1 MNGLEVAVT
10 SRPWVMGMT
19 WSDLAFLHWRMPR
32 EVLQP
37 FIPNG
42 LTLQSFDGSAWL
54 GVVPFRMAN
63 VRVRGL
69 PPVPGTANFLELNL
83 RTYVTDGTRPGVWFF
98 SLDAENPLAVRGARA
113 GFHLPYMD
121 ARMSSVRRGAIHE
134 YRSWRTHRGEPEAE
148 FAARYE
154 PTGSVFQ
161 SVPGTLE
168 HWLTERYCLYSA
180 DRSGRVYRGE
190 IRHTPWPLQPA
201 RAEITANTLAAP
213 FGVSLSLTPDLI
225 HFAARLE
232 VTAWPIARVGP
243 AGTVDRQISMR

>member
-1 MNGLEVAVT
+1 
-10 SRPWVMGMT
+10 MGMT
-19 WSDLAFLHWRMPR
+19 WLDLAFLHWRVPF
-32 EVLQP
+32 EALQP

-42 LTLQSFDGSAWL
+42 LTLQRFDGSAWL

-63 VRVRGL
+63 VRARGL

-113 GFHLPYMD
+113 AFHLPYMD
-121 ARMSSVRRGAIHE
+121 ARMSLVRRGAELE
-134 YRSWRTHRGEPEAE
+134 YHSHRTHRREPEAE
-148 FAARYE
+148 FAAFYK
-154 PTGSVFQ
+154 PTGDPCQ
-161 SVPGTLE
+161 SVPGSLE

-201 RAEITANTLAAP
+201 KSEITANTLASP
-213 FGVSLSLTPDLI
+213 FGVRLSATPDLI

-243 AGTVDRQISMR
+243 AGLTVRPTPVR